1 MTDSQTVPLT
11 TRWATMNDLPA
22 LRAVMQRAIDSLQ
35 SDVLTPEQVIASHAV
50 MGLDTQL
57 IRDGTYLIAERNG
70 EIAGCGGWSNR
81 ATLFGGDHSTDL
93 RNPELLDPACDAAKI
108 RAMYTDPAHA
118 RQGVGRLILRTC
130 EDAAAAAGFTSAEMM
145 ATLAGERLYAV
156 AGYHA
161 VERVEVMAGNVAL
174 PLVRM
179 RKAF

>member
-1 MTDSQTVPLT
+1 MTDFHGPSLT
-11 TRWATMNDLPA
+11 TRWATMDDLTA
-22 LRAVMQRAIDSLQ
+22 LKAVMQRAIDTLQ
-35 SDVLTPEQVIASHAV
+35 ADVLTPEQVAASHAV

-57 IRDGTYLIAERNG
+57 VKDGTYLIALRDG
-70 EIAGCGGWSNR
+70 EIAGCGGWSKR

-93 RNPELLDPACDAAKI
+93 RDPQLLDPARDPAKI
-108 RAMYTDPAHA
+108 RAMYTDPAHV

-130 EDAAAAAGFTSAEMM
+130 EEAAAAAGFISVEMM
-145 ATLAGERLYAV
+145 ATLAGERLYTG

-179 RKAF
+179 RKAL

>member
-1 MTDSQTVPLT
+1 MTDTQTARLT
-11 TRWATMNDLPA
+11 TRWATMDDLPA
-22 LRAVMQRAIDSLQ
+22 LKAVMQRAIDSLQ

-57 IRDGTYLIAERNG
+57 IRDGTYLIAERKG

-93 RNPELLDPACDAAKI
+93 RNPELLDPARDPAKI
-108 RAMYTDPAHA
+108 RAMYTDPAHV
-118 RQGVGRLILRTC
+118 RQGVGKLVLKTC
-130 EDAAAAAGFTSAEMM
+130 EEAAAAAGFTSVEMM

-161 VERVEVMAGNVAL
+161 IERVEVMAGEVAL

-179 RKAF
+179 RKAL